1 MSTFKNRPQL
11 LPGEPMSDSTS
22 TASSGSNGAPRSEPA
37 GEAIRGPIA
46 VRQDFADAI
55 GNTPLIRLRRF
66 SEETGCEILGKAEFM
81 NPGGSVKDR
90 AARAIVEEAERSG
103 RLQPGGTVVEGTAG
117 NTGIGLAHVCNARGY
132 RCIIVMPDNQSS
144 EKYQMIEALG
154 AEVLRVK
161 TVPYSDPNHYQK
173 IAGRLAA
180 EMSDAIWANQFDNT
194 ANRDAHERTTGPE
207 IWRQTEGR
215 IDAFVAATGTGGTLG
230 GVSRYLKRH
239 INERGEPVRIVLAD
253 PQGSSLYHWL
263 RHGEL
268 QATGSGS
275 ITEGIG
281 IGRVTANLAGS
292 PIDDALHVTD
302 VECVSTVYRLLREEG
317 LFLGSTSGVN
327 VAAAVQLA
335 RRLGPGHTIVT
346 ILCDS
351 GAKYQSRLFNRKWLA
366 EKGLLEAAGLA
377 QQLAPPIAAQ
387 PNAARNTRLPAVH

>member
-1 MSTFKNRPQL
+1 MIR
-11 LPGEPMSDSTS
+11 
-22 TASSGSNGAPRSEPA
+22 NGF
-37 GEAIRGPIA
+37 GDA
-46 VRQDFADAI
+46 V
-55 GNTPLIRLRRF
+55 GNTPLIRLNRL
-66 SEETGCEILGKAEFM
+66 SAATGCEILGKAEFM

-90 AARAIVEEAERSG
+90 AARAIIADAERSG
-103 RLQPGGTVVEGTAG
+103 RLKPGGTVVEGTAG
-117 NTGIGLAHVCNARGY
+117 NTGIGLAHVCNALGY
-132 RCIIVMPDNQSS
+132 RCVIVMPDNQSN
-144 EKYQMIEALG
+144 EKYQMIETLG

-173 IAGRLAA
+173 IAGRLTD
-180 EMSDAIWANQFDNT
+180 ELPDAIWANQFDNV
-194 ANRDAHERTTGPE
+194 ANRIVHEQTTGPE
-207 IWRQTEGR
+207 IWEQTGGKL
-215 IDAFVAATGTGGTLG
+215 DVFVASTGTGGTLG
-230 GVSRYLKRH
+230 GISRFLKRQGRKVH
-239 INERGEPVRIVLAD
+239 ITLAD

-268 QATGSGS
+268 KATGPGS

-281 IGRVTANLAGS
+281 IGRITANLDGA

-302 VECVSTVYRLLREEG
+302 IECVQMVYRLLREEG

-335 RRLGPGHTIVT
+335 HRLGPGHTIVT

-377 QQLAPPIAAQ
+377 PSLQTAPTLESSRVDAFPQ
-387 PNAARNTRLPAVH
+387 RLSA